1 MSDDEARTEGDADAA
16 QLAARLAR
24 LEQENAALRDQAAQ
38 AQAASATSSSAGLG
52 APAQGRRRHRGRSAA
67 ALVLILLGVLL
78 APVAVVASWAQRE
91 LTDTDRY
98 IATIGPL
105 ASDPVLQSAIE
116 NRLTAIIVEQL
127 DVPGLVH
134 DAVSALN
141 RPDLPPR
148 AAMALGAVEQ
158 PLTDGIVSLIH
169 KAATTVVESDA
180 FETAWVEANR
190 LAHSQ
195 LVAVMQG
202 DPDTILQV
210 GDQGQLTIEL
220 SGVIDTLKTQLVEG
234 GFSVAANIPAV
245 NASFTLVQSTQLVK
259 LQNAYGMLDVVGTWL
274 PWLSLAL
281 IAAGVLT
288 AVHRSRALVVAGLAL
303 AASMFVLGIGLY
315 VGRSLYLA
323 ELTGKVER
331 LDAAEV
337 VFDQLVAFIRLSL
350 RTVAVLGLVVAV
362 AAYLG
367 GGSDS
372 ARSLRAGIGR
382 AFATVRGWGQ
392 RRGVTT
398 GPVGTWLYAHR
409 KLLRVAIIALAGLV
423 ILLAP
428 APTPGIVVTV
438 AVAAVVLITLLEI
451 LARPPVPTPDDAA
464 DAVPEVVT
472 PT

>member
-1 MSDDEARTEGDADAA
+1 MPDDDARTDGESDAA
-16 QLAARLAR
+16 QVAARLAR
-24 LEQENAALRDQAAQ
+24 LEQENAALREQVTQ
-38 AQAASATSSSAGLG
+38 AQTAPASSGTAVPV

-78 APVAVVASWAQRE
+78 APVAVVASWVQRE
-91 LTDTDRY
+91 ITDTDRY
-98 IATIGPL
+98 VATVGPL

-127 DVPGLVH
+127 DVPTLVH

-220 SGVIDTLKTQLVEG
+220 SGVIDTLKAQLVES
-234 GFSVAANIPAV
+234 GFSVAANIPTV
-245 NASFTLVQSTQLVK
+245 NASFTLVQTTQLVK
-259 LQNAYGMLDVVGTWL
+259 LQNAYGLLDVVGTWL

-315 VGRSLYLA
+315 VARSLYLG
-323 ELTGKVER
+323 ELTGKIER

-350 RTVAVLGLVVAV
+350 RTIAVLGLVVAV

-382 AFATVRGWGQ
+382 GFTRMRSWGQ

-438 AVAAVVLITLLEI
+438 AVVTIVLIALLEL
-451 LARPPVPTPDDAA
+451 LARPPIPVADEAA
-464 DAVPEVVT
+464 EPVLEVVT